1 MRFSITM
8 QMEFFN
14 FLGPSFLVA
23 VTYIDPGNYSTDIAG
38 GVNYKYKLLVT
49 ILGASLLSV
58 ILQNLSS
65 KIGIV
70 TRKDLACNCRIH
82 FPKWVSL
89 SLWFF
94 IEIAIISTD
103 LAEVIGSAIALNL
116 LFGLPIL
123 AGVLITSAD
132 ILIILLFFK
141 DKVVK
146 YFEWLTGIFVV
157 GVGICFSILL
167 EKSKPEFKEVLL
179 GYVPS
184 SFTVDEMIIALG
196 ILGATVM
203 PHSLFLHSNL
213 VLKTEKSSTRKQ
225 LQWSFWA
232 TNLALFFAFYVNSSI
247 LIVAGSSFFQ
257 KEVADLQ
264 GAYSVISDT
273 LGKFAASTFALALL
287 FSGQTSSFIGTLAGQ
302 IVFEGFIELRISPA
316 VRHGITRLLS
326 IIPAVIF
333 VSVFGQ
339 SKINNLLIY
348 SQIVLS
354 SLLPF
359 AVIPL
364 VVLSCNKRVMGDHSL
379 GKIKM
384 FIYGFVCIALIF
396 IDGFLIYSFIV
407 Q

>member
-1 MRFSITM
+1 
-8 QMEFFN
+8 MEFLN

-38 GVNYKYKLLVT
+38 GVGYKYKLLVA
-49 ILGASLLSV
+49 ILGASILSV
-58 ILQNLSS
+58 VLQNLSS
-65 KIGIV
+65 KLGIV
-70 TRKDLACNCRIH
+70 TRIDLANNCRIH

-89 SLWFF
+89 LLWFA
-94 IEIAIISTD
+94 IELAIISTD

-116 LFGLPIL
+116 LFGLPVII
-123 AGVLITSAD
+123 GVIVTSVD

-141 DKVVK
+141 GQVIR
-146 YFEWLTGIFVV
+146 YFEWMTGIFVV
-157 GVGICFSILL
+157 AVGVCFTILL
-167 EKSKPEFKEVLL
+167 AKSKPDMGQVIF
-179 GYVPS
+179 GYIPS
-184 SFTVDEMIIALG
+184 VFTVDETIIALG

-213 VLKTEKSSTRKQ
+213 VLKTEKSSTKKQ
-225 LQWSFWA
+225 LRWSFWA
-232 TNLALFFAFYVNSSI
+232 TNLALLFAFYVNSSI
-247 LIVAGSSFFQ
+247 LVVAGSSFFQ

-264 GAYSVISDT
+264 GAYSIISDT
-273 LGKFAASTFALALL
+273 LGKFAASSFALALL

-316 VRHGITRLLS
+316 VRHSITRFFS
-326 IIPAVIF
+326 IVPAVVF
-333 VSVFGQ
+333 VCVFGQ
-339 SKINNLLIY
+339 SRINDLLIY

-364 VVLSCNKRVMGDHSL
+364 VVMSCSKKIMGEHTL
-379 GKIKM
+379 GKVRIIM
-384 FIYGFVCIALIF
+384 YGLVCGVLVF
-396 IDGFLIYSFIV
+396 IDGFLIYSFVI